1 MPVIPDAGAM
11 YSFANILNTGSAQ
24 LGDRLLAS
32 QEIGA
37 AIATLEEAGATLVAL
52 ADRSDWQ
59 SEGFRA
65 LNALLERLRD
75 DTGVEIG
82 NLKVRGCELGDGTAE

>member
-1 MPVIPDAGAM
+1 M
-11 YSFANILNTGSAQ
+11 YSFANTLHAGSAQ
-24 LGDRLLAS
+24 SGDRLLAS

-37 AIATLEEAGATLVAL
+37 AISMLEQAGANLVSL
-52 ADRSDWQ
+52 ADRSDWR

-82 NLKVRGCELGDGTAE
+82 HLKVREWELGDEAAE

>member
-1 MPVIPDAGAM
+1 M
-11 YSFANILNTGSAQ
+11 YSFVTILDAGSAH
-24 LGDRLLAS
+24 LGDLRLAS
-32 QEIGA
+32 QEIGE
-37 AIATLEEAGATLVAL
+37 AISTLEEAGATLVAL
-52 ADRSDWQ
+52 ADRSDWH

-82 NLKVRGCELGDGTAE
+82 HLTVREWELGGAG